1 MRSYELIRRVSHG
14 PLTILLRI
22 AANAGPCEICQ
33 EAADE
38 KALIVSTLAD
48 EDDDPM
54 VLADKIARHIKG
66 IQSVEV
72 TDSEGSGACVVTA
85 LDDYEEPAE

>member
-22 AANAGPCEICQ
+22 SANVGACEVCQ
-33 EAADE
+33 ESADE
-38 KALIVSTLAD
+38 KALIVSALAD

-66 IQSVEV
+66 VTSVEV
-72 TDSEGSGACVVTA
+72 VDESGSGGCVVMVF
-85 LDDYEEPAE
+85 DDEEQENT